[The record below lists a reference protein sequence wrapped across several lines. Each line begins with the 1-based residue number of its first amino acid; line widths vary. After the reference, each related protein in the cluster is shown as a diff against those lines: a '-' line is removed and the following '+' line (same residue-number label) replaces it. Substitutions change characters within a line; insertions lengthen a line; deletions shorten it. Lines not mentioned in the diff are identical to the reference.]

1 MSIYLFIIIYFEKT
15 ILFVTFNWDFNGYNW
30 KFRVINLIRE
40 NLKRLT
46 DPSYGL

>member
-15 ILFVTFNWDFNGYNW
+15 ILFVTFNWDYGYNW